1 MFGKKFHM
9 FTAQPNNLNN
19 TNNKEATMNN
29 LDLYKIE
36 MLLTVCRDYYIV
48 DTSVDISISVQY
60 SFGKFSQLK
69 QR

>member
-1 MFGKKFHM
+1 M